1 MTQVESQLETQVDLK
16 GMNAL
21 GVSAQAA
28 CFVRLTQKEALPR
41 WLDWAGEHNLPVLI
55 LGGGSNLVLVR
66 DFPGLVIQMA
76 LRGRCWESVSEDSAI
91 LDVAAGENWHETVM
105 YSVEAGY
112 RGLENLALIPGT
124 VGAAPIQNIGAYG
137 AELANVLV
145 SVDVFDTEKRQSQRL
160 SCEACRFGY
169 RDSLF
174 KHAAGRYIVTGI
186 RLCLSRQ
193 RPLNVG
199 YRDLQ
204 QYFEQS
210 RRDPSTLSA
219 MDVARAV
226 IAIRRDK
233 LPDPS
238 RLPNVGSFFKNP
250 VVSVAQYE
258 RLLAT
263 FPDLVSYPDPN
274 GVKLAAGWLID
285 RCGWKGYRNT
295 HVGVHARQALVL
307 INHAEGSGRD
317 ILDLADAIR
326 ADVEKTFGVSLDI
339 EPQLIGADV

>member
-1 MTQVESQLETQVDLK
+1 MTLDESPLETQVDLRD
-16 GMNAL
+16 MNTL
-21 GVSAQAA
+21 GVSVRAVY
-28 CFVRLTQKEALPR
+28 FVRLTQKEALPH
-41 WLDWAGEHNLPVLI
+41 WLDWARERKLSLLV

-66 DFPGLVIQMA
+66 DFPGLVIQVA
-76 LRGRCWESVSEDSAI
+76 LRGRCWEAVSEDSAI
-91 LDVAAGENWHETVM
+91 LDVAAGESWHETVM

-145 SVDVFDTEKRQSQRL
+145 SVDVFDTGNGQWQRL

-174 KHAAGRYIVTGI
+174 KHAPGRYIVTGI
-186 RLCLSRQ
+186 RLRLSRQ
-193 RPLNVG
+193 RPLNLG

-204 QYFEQS
+204 QYFEQA
-210 RRDPSTLSA
+210 RRDPSTLNA

-250 VVSVAQYE
+250 VVSTEQYD
-258 RLLAT
+258 RLLAA

-317 ILDLADAIR
+317 ILDLANAIR
-326 ADVEKTFGVSLDI
+326 ADVEKTFGVALDI
-339 EPQLIGADV
+339 EPQVIGAED